1 MSTDTADHKA
11 GREEALPVFSRKSTG
26 LVRQVSMVQMIAFTA
41 ASTNPLGL
49 GLVFFTFAL
58 VAFPRANPYIAIGA
72 SGAICIAVWVALLL
86 TSAIPRVGGDY
97 TINTRI
103 IPAWL
108 ALGGNIA
115 VFHQWDRRGGAVWH
129 PDRRIG
135 VLTDFDGDRLRDAHA
150 LGLQPGPGL
159 RHQTSHGALPDRVG
173 RIGADHPDRI
183 SVGTR
188 TTTLRVMTW
197 LIGIATVGLLA
208 DVVIML
214 FTSHSTFVSTVNN
227 FSGHGAYA
235 SAVAAGAK
243 QNLYPGGHGYSTS
256 STIGAIYLA
265 AGVTIWTFWGTYLS
279 SEFKG
284 AGVRRRQ
291 MTTMVGTG
299 VANTI
304 GLILLLVVFTHTIGY
319 NFFASSVAGNFHG
332 VGNGAIGTAGY
343 VYFGALVANN
353 SIVVTLVA
361 LAFLGWWVPAI
372 YINIAVPHRALLTWS
387 LDGLFR
393 DG

>member
-1 MSTDTADHKA
+1 
-11 GREEALPVFSRKSTG
+11 
-26 LVRQVSMVQMIAFTA
+26 MIAFTA

-49 GLVFFTFAL
+49 RLVFFTFAL

-72 SGAICIAVWVALLL
+72 SGAISFAVWVAYALL

-108 ALGGNIA
+108 ALGGTSRSFINGIVAAALYGTLIA
-115 VFHQWDRRGGAVWH
+115 ASGFSPILTV
-129 PDRRIG
+129 IG
-135 VLTDFDGDRLRDAHA
+135 SVTRTHWVYNLGQDFGTKHHTVLFLTA
-150 LGLQPGPGL
+150 LVVL
-159 RHQTSHGALPDRVG
+159 AL
-173 RIGADHPDRI
+173 ITLIAC
-183 SVGTR
+183 VGTR
-188 TTTLRVMTW
+188 TTLRVMTW

-235 SAVAAGAK
+235 STVAAGAK
-243 QNLYPGGHGYSTS
+243 QNLYPGGHGYRRAHDRRDLSGGGGHDLDLLGHVS
-256 STIGAIYLA
+256 
-265 AGVTIWTFWGTYLS
+265 S

-284 AGVRRRQ
+284 AGVRWRQ

-332 VGNGAIGTAGY
+332 VGNGAIGTPGY

-361 LAFLGWWVPAI
+361 LAFLGWWCQRFTSI
-372 YINIAVPHRALLTWS
+372 S
-387 LDGLFR
+387 LYR
-393 DG
+393 TARY